1 MCVTMIRLLYLMN
14 VLNIWDHMTSVY
26 SVPPPFLTTL
36 SCTTMAANPS
46 RRNSSSDARKKLEDQ
61 LTCTICFKL
70 YSEPKI
76 LQCFHVF
83 CMECIELLLAKRK
96 KSQQEEC
103 ALSCP
108 MCRQLTPIPAK
119 GAAGLQSAFHIY
131 HLFDIHEDL
140 MEAERERSASH
151 GSRREYVARSHNG
164 HRGRSA
170 SYSAKRGSLILPQVS
185 CPEHKLR
192 KVEVLCE
199 TCDKLICTECSYNQ
213 EHHDHE
219 RKILKEAAEERK
231 KELIDSIKP
240 VEDYCTVLT
249 GAIKEVAKTSDE
261 IKICQNEV
269 ENEIDTTFGL
279 IIDYV
284 KARKIALVEELKHIS
299 ERKRNVLAVQKDGM
313 EVLLEKVNNCIQFI
327 HGSVQ
332 IPNEED
338 IFQLKKEAMKKIGD
352 LTNQFL
358 PQSSLVPSEEA
369 KIKFSGRL
377 DEIEDIIVKNFG
389 EVYSFDVCPEK
400 CSSNG
405 LGLTFGT
412 AGEKSS
418 FIVKAA
424 TSRGDLCKEEIHSIE
439 CEVVSEIT
447 DSTIFGNIEKRTENL
462 ISLYEISYVP
472 LVKGRHQLHVKIE
485 GEHIKRSPFTVSVN
499 SPFESIGAPISTIKD
514 LKCPLAVALT
524 GDGKVVVAEEKEPYI
539 SIFHPSGDKSGSFK
553 IEGSEAVAPRG
564 VIVDK
569 FANIF
574 VLDAGLYRLL
584 KYSKDGQLL
593 ATLNLQDDVALQLN
607 FPIGLAIDPKSSN
620 LFVADFKKHRIYTIN
635 SDLTVS
641 GHFGEKGS
649 GKGQLWYPSSVA
661 CDNIGNIY
669 VADKGN
675 HRIQVFSPDG
685 QFLKKFGREGN
696 RKGQLKSPSGVCV
709 ANSYVYVAE
718 QDNHRISVFTRNGQ
732 ILHCFGDEELF
743 LQPQGLAVDQSEVV
757 YVCDS
762 EKNCLQLF

>member
-1 MCVTMIRLLYLMN
+1 
-14 VLNIWDHMTSVY
+14 MTTNS
-26 SVPPPFLTTL
+26 SK
-36 SCTTMAANPS
+36 
-46 RRNSSSDARKKLEDQ
+46 RNGSSDALKKLEDQ

-70 YSEPKI
+70 FSEPKI

-83 CMECIELLLAKRK
+83 CMECIELLLAKQK

-108 MCRQLTPIPAK
+108 MCRQLTPIPAR
-119 GAAGLQSAFHIY
+119 GAAGLQSAFHMY
-131 HLFDIHEDL
+131 HLFNIYEDL
-140 MEAERERSASH
+140 VEAEREHSASH
-151 GSRREYVARSHNG
+151 GTPHEYVASHNG
-164 HRGRSA
+164 HHGRSV
-170 SYSAKRGSLILPQVS
+170 SYSAKCESFFLPQVS

-213 EHHDHE
+213 EHRDHE
-219 RKILKEAAEERK
+219 RKIVNKAIKECK
-231 KELIDSIKP
+231 KELIDSIRP
-240 VEDYCTVLT
+240 VEDNCTVLT
-249 GAIKEVAKTSDE
+249 EAIKEVAKTSDE
-261 IKICQNEV
+261 IKVRQNEV
-269 ENEIDTTFGL
+269 ESEIDSTFGL

-284 KARKIALVEELKHIS
+284 KARKVALVEELKHIS
-299 ERKRNVLAVQKDGM
+299 ERKRNILAVQKDEM

-327 HGSVQ
+327 HGSIK
-332 IPNEED
+332 IPNEEE

-377 DEIEDIIVKNFG
+377 DEIEDIIKNFG
-389 EVYSFDVCPEK
+389 EVYSFDICPEN
-400 CSSNG
+400 CNCAG
-405 LGLTFGT
+405 LGLESGT
-412 AGEKSS
+412 VDKKSS

-424 TSRGDLCKEEIHSIE
+424 TLRGDICREEVRSIE
-439 CEVVSEIT
+439 CKIVSEIT
-447 DSTIFGNIEKRTENL
+447 DTTIFGSIKKRTENL
-462 ISLYEISYVP
+462 YDISYVP
-472 LVKGRHQLHVKIE
+472 LVKGRHQLHVEIE
-485 GEHIKRSPFTVSVN
+485 GEHVKESPFTVSVN

-524 GDGKVVVAEEKEPYI
+524 GEGKIVVAEENEPYI
-539 SIFHPSGDKSGSFK
+539 SIFHPNGDKSGFFK
-553 IEGSEAVAPRG
+553 IEGSEAVAPHG

-569 FANIF
+569 FENIF
-574 VLDAGLYRLL
+574 VLDSGLYRLL

-593 ATLNLQDDVALQLN
+593 TTLNLQDDEDLQLN
-607 FPIGLAIDPKSSN
+607 KPIGLAIDPKSSN
-620 LFVADFKKHRIYTIN
+620 LYVADFKKHRIYTIN
-635 SDLTVS
+635 SNLTIF

-675 HRIQVFSPDG
+675 HRIQIFSPYG
-685 QFLKKFGREGN
+685 QFLKKFGREGSK
-696 RKGQLKSPSGVCV
+696 KGQLKSPSGICI
-709 ANSYVYVAE
+709 ANRYVYVAE
-718 QDNHRISVFTRNGQ
+718 QDNHRISVFTCNGQ
-732 ILHCFGDEELF
+732 ILHCFGDEELL